1 MLKEDGDALT
11 YAQALAGSLPWID
24 KGEGEGEGEGGGTCN
39 IVDHI

>member
-11 YAQALAGSLPWID
+11 YAQALAGPLPWID
-24 KGEGEGEGEGGGTCN
+24 KGEGEGGGTCN